1 MSKNK
6 FEQLIADHLKDFEVA
21 DPSENSKE
29 TAPKAAA
36 TRRIK
41 SAKWIPIDRIRPD
54 AKQPR
59 KHFKESSL
67 AELAQSIKEYGIRQP
82 IVVEKDQNRDVF
94 RIVSGERRYRA
105 SHKTSNS

>member
-6 FEQLIADHLKDFEVA
+6 FEQLIADNLKDFEVA
-21 DPSENSKE
+21 DPSENSDE
-29 TAPKAAA
+29 VAPKAAA
-36 TRRIK
+36 PRRIK

-67 AELAQSIKEYGIRQP
+67 AELAQSIKAYGIRQP
-82 IVVEKDQNRDVF
+82 IVSCPGWPPQ
-94 RIVSGERRYRA
+94 
-105 SHKTSNS
+105 